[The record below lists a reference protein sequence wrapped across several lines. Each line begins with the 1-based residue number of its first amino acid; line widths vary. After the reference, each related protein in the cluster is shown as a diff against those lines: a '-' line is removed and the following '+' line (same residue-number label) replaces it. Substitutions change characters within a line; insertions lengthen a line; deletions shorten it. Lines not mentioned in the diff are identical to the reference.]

1 VKLRSVDDL
10 KLCIDQLLTRVELSF
25 ARGAEQMN
33 RKRVLGIVLLV
44 GAIVVLAGGA
54 FTLVAGHT
62 KSGIGLFVLGIIVVG
77 VGLFSIISSFLG
89 ERVQLDT
96 DWR

>member
-1 VKLRSVDDL
+1 
-10 KLCIDQLLTRVELSF
+10 
-25 ARGAEQMN
+25 MN
-33 RKRVLGIVLLV
+33 RKRVMGIVLLV
-44 GAIVVLAGGA
+44 GAIVVLAGGG

-62 KSGIGLFVLGIIVVG
+62 KSGIGLFVLGVIVVG
-77 VGLFSIISSFLG
+77 AGLFYIISSFLG

>member
-1 VKLRSVDDL
+1 
-10 KLCIDQLLTRVELSF
+10 
-25 ARGAEQMN
+25 MN

-62 KSGIGLFVLGIIVVG
+62 KSGIGLFVLGVVVIG
-77 VGLFSIISSFLG
+77 AGLYSVITGSSA
-89 ERVQLDT
+89 EEVQLDT

>member
-1 VKLRSVDDL
+1 
-10 KLCIDQLLTRVELSF
+10 
-25 ARGAEQMN
+25 MN
-33 RKRVLGIVLLV
+33 KKRVLGIVLLV

-62 KSGIGLFVLGIIVVG
+62 KSGIGLFVLGVVIG
-77 VGLFSIISSFLG
+77 AGLYSVITGSSA
-89 ERVQLDT
+89 EEVQLDT